1 MEQATNN
8 KFGFILRNSGGDNYT
23 VAVRGMNDYDMAQI
37 NKRIENSTA
46 FINAS
51 TGIRENTWYTVS
63 AKISK
68 DEITAELRD
77 INGTLLESVATRE
90 DPVRTD
96 ELVMLIA
103 NNTDRA
109 VAFKNL
115 KVETLDEPAPLPPEK
130 NEKAVNGYDLLA
142 PYVAFTILLATI
154 SAAVIYK
161 KRKSSLRQKRN

>member
-1 MEQATNN
+1 MEQSTNN
-8 KFGFILRNSGGDNYT
+8 KFGFVLRNSGGNNYS
-23 VAVRGMNDYDMAQI
+23 VAVKGMNDYDMVQI
-37 NKRIENSTA
+37 NQRSENRTA

-51 TGIRENTWYTVS
+51 TGIRENTWYTVV

-77 INGTLLESVATRE
+77 INGTLLESVAAE
-90 DPVRTD
+90 DDTTRTD

-115 KVETLDEPAPLPPEK
+115 RVETLDDSAQLPPER
-130 NEKAVNGYDLLA
+130 NEKPVDGTDLLA
-142 PYVAFTILLATI
+142 PYVAVAVFFATI
-154 SAAVIYK
+154 CAAVIYK
-161 KRKSSLRQKRN
+161 KRKSFSRQTRD